1 MIQAAAALIWAS
13 MVASM
18 IQAAAAP
25 IWTSAIS
32 PFPLRLPQRPPRRFV
47 SSSLTTEISLLS
59 LSDKAAVDVVWG
71 IETLTTL
78 LLGHFFIVFLSLKL
92 LNKFLFGLSDL
103 ASLIL

>member
-1 MIQAAAALIWAS
+1 MIQAAAIPLIWVPS
-13 MVASM
+13 V
-18 IQAAAAP
+18 
-25 IWTSAIS
+25 IS

-78 LLGHFFIVFLSLKL
+78 LLLLGHFF
-92 LNKFLFGLSDL
+92 NLFFVVE
-103 ASLIL
+103 